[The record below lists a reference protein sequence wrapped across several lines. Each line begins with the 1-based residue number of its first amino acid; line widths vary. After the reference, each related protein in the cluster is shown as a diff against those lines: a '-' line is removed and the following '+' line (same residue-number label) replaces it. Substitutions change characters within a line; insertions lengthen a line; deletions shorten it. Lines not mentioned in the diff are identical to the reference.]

1 MYELARIT
9 GIRTDMEGTEMK
21 VFVPKR
27 NLINLVMDKRIRQAE
42 LRLDDGRVITSMQRR
57 KAYATLRDMSDWT
70 GYPPEQMKELMK
82 YFYIEQTG
90 EDYFSLSDCTVDTAR
105 EFITFLIEFSLE
117 QGIQLTDL
125 AINRTDDIGKY
136 LYYCLKHKKCAVCG
150 RDGEIHHVDTI
161 GMGNDRKRV
170 DDSEY
175 RKICLCRQH
184 HTEAH
189 TIGMQTFEKKYKV
202 YGIIDKEQRNGLEEV
217 QQVWESKDDHRRNPV

>member
-9 GIRTDMEGTEMK
+9 GIRTDIEGTEMK
-21 VFVPKR
+21 VFVPKK
-27 NLINLVMDKRIRQAE
+27 NLMDLVIDKRIRQAE
-42 LRLDDGRVITSMQRR
+42 LRLDDGRTITSAQRR

-90 EDYFSLSDCTVDTAR
+90 GDYFSLYDCTVDTAR

-117 QGIQLTDL
+117 NGIHLTDL
-125 AINRTDDIGKY
+125 AIHRTDDIGKY
-136 LYYCLKHKKCAVCG
+136 LYYCLKHKKCAICG

-161 GMGNDRKRV
+161 GMGNNRKTL
-170 DDSEY
+170 DDSGH
-175 RKICLCRQH
+175 RKICLCRRH

-189 TIGMQTFEKKYKV
+189 TIGMQAFEEKYKV
-202 YGIIDKEQRNGLEEV
+202 YGIIYKEQGNGLEKS
-217 QQVWESKDDHRRNPV
+217 Q